1 MRRVVLLLLIALS
14 SPARADKAVLL
25 YNGRILVDAS
35 AAPATRF
42 AGAALVQYGRF
53 LAVGTLAAI
62 DQVARDRQLW
72 PKRIDLHKGF
82 AVPALTDAHGHIES
96 LGFSLQRLRLV
107 GTKSAEAIAAMVDE
121 RAKKEAAGEW
131 ILGRGWDQN
140 DWPVQKFPTRDVLD
154 KVSGDHPVWLRRVDG
169 HAAWANSKAL
179 ELAGVTKATPDPPG
193 GRIERA
199 SDGTPAGVL
208 VDNAMELV
216 EARLPAPTREQRRQA
231 IALALKRCAE
241 LGLTAVHDAGIDPEE
256 VSIYREMAEKGELP
270 VRVFAM
276 LAAGAALA
284 PDALPAEKPAAGD
297 GMFRLFAVKAYA
309 DGALGSRGAALLA
322 PYSDD
327 PGNTGLLRT
336 TPDTLELL
344 ARACLEHG
352 YQMCV
357 HAIGDRANRI
367 VLDAFEHAAKAG
379 AKPVDLRERRFRIEH
394 AQVLAPEDLP
404 RFSDL
409 GVIASMQ
416 PTHCTSDMPWAPTRL
431 GSARIEGAYAW
442 RKLLDSGARLALG
455 SDFPVEDPNPLL
467 GVYAAVTTQDLKG
480 KPKDGYRPS
489 QKLTIWE
496 ALRGFTSDAAYAA
509 FAEGELGLAEPGYRA
524 DLAVFNHDFTAIL
537 PHEIPN
543 VRCTM
548 TMVGGAIVWNGGH

>member
-1 MRRVVLLLLIALS
+1 MRRVVLLLLISLS

-96 LGFSLQRLRLV
+96 LGFSLQRLRLA

-231 IALALKRCAE
+231 I
-241 LGLTAVHDAGIDPEE
+241 
-256 VSIYREMAEKGELP
+256 
-270 VRVFAM
+270 
-276 LAAGAALA
+276 ALA